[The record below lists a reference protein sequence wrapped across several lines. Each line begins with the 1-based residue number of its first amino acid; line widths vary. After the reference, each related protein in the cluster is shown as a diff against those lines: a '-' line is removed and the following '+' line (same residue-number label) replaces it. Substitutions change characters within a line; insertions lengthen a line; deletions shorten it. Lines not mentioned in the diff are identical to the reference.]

1 MMLRCF
7 SSKKPALPH
16 ANKALS
22 QPIRSW
28 LTMPVAMSTCL
39 PASVHY
45 PFDYLRDCFPSMR
58 SLNIPQPKKRM
69 IEVKRRT

>member
-1 MMLRCF
+1 MMLRFF

-39 PASVHY
+39 PASVHQIWRK
-45 PFDYLRDCFPSMR
+45 PSFRACLAQNMIFAYLALS
-58 SLNIPQPKKRM
+58 
-69 IEVKRRT
+69 